1 MGLKPTKDVGD
12 GGHDGVGHFT
22 VWTPMGME
30 KTQARIL
37 AEVKTG
43 KPTLTQVRSF
53 CHVIERDEAKV
64 GIFITIEPVTAGMR
78 QEAASMGTFE
88 HNRLRYPRLQFWQID
103 DAYFENPEIINTR
116 VRLPAEWLI
125 RPTRKSERHFAE
137 EQTGLKIDR

>member
-1 MGLKPTKDVGD
+1 
-12 GGHDGVGHFT
+12 
-22 VWTPMGME
+22 MGME

-137 EQTGLKIDR
+137 EQTELKIDR